1 MRKNRLWKNGKE
13 LIKYNRI
20 IFKSQQRFKT
30 EKNNA
35 YTKEVN
41 KIVLSANDE
50 KRMQLIDS
58 AKSYLNETSTY
69 ILHKN
74 EEIRCNNIT

>member
-1 MRKNRLWKNGKE
+1 MRKNTLWKNGKE
-13 LIKYNRI
+13 LIKYNII

-41 KIVLSANDE
+41 KIALSADNE

-58 AKSYLNETSTY
+58 TKTYLNETSKY

-74 EEIRCNNIT
+74 EEIRCNNII

>member
-20 IFKSQQRFKT
+20 IFKSQQRFKK

-41 KIVLSANDE
+41 KIALSADDE
-50 KRMQLIDS
+50 KWMQLIDS
-58 AKSYLNETSTY
+58 TKTYLNETSKY

-74 EEIRCNNIT
+74 EEIRCNNII